1 MSKQLTLE
9 QRYEIQALLNA
20 KHRKNFI
27 AKQLGVNKSTITR
40 ELQRNSGKRSYNAQK
55 AQELYKERKN
65 DVFRKIYFTTSMEK
79 IVTEK
84 IKLDWSPEQIVGFCK
99 KQDIPMVSHETIY
112 KYVYTDKEQG
122 GNLHTHLRT
131 ARSKRKPKHNK
142 KKGKFSIKDRVFIK
156 DRPPIVDSKERYGD
170 WEVDTIIGANQ
181 KGAILGVVERKSMFT
196 LYVKTQGKKAESI
209 KHEIINLLAPY
220 KRIVHTITSDNGTE
234 FAEHKTIAKKLDCD
248 FFFADP
254 YSSWQRGL
262 SEYTNKLIRQYIPKK
277 TNFENIS
284 PKYIN
289 QVCFKLNTRPRKEL
303 NYYSPLQVLLGFIE
317 NSVAFKT

>member
-156 DRPPIVDSKERYGD
+156 DRPPIVDLKERYGD